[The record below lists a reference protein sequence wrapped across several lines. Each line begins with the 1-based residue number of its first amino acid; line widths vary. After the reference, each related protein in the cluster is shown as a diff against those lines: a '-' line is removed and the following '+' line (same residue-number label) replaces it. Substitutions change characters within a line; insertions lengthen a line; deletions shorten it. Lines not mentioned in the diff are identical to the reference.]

1 MVTTSYPRFTGD
13 PTGTFV
19 ASLAQG
25 LVAAGERVTVVTP
38 TATGT
43 ADRDISMVD
52 GVRVIRVGTPSGLA
66 HQPGGILPALRR
78 APWRVFRI
86 PGMLRTLEMEAA
98 RLAAEADIMHGHW
111 VYPGGWIAVRAA
123 ESARIPSIVT
133 GHGADLNL
141 LARLPLLRN
150 RVRWV
155 LQHASRTLAV
165 SQALQAAALAAGA
178 PPDRVSVIPLG
189 VIGGN
194 PDAAVP
200 GASAFGSHPGLK
212 LLSVGSLT
220 VRKGH
225 DVLIKAFAMLDP
237 AQAPVLAIL
246 GEGPEYENLVGLA
259 QRLGVV
265 ERVIFTGNTPPDQI
279 HGWMRSADVFVMP
292 SRAEGLGL
300 VCVEAMMAGTPVIAS
315 DIPGPRELLQSGDA
329 GRLVPPG
336 DPAALARAI
345 DLLAKDAKL
354 RESLGRQG
362 IAQVV
367 REGRTRADSVRRH
380 QEVYRALRGRKP

>member
-1 MVTTSYPRFTGD
+1 MVTTSYPRFAGD
-13 PTGTFV
+13 PTGTFI
-19 ASLAQG
+19 ASLAEG
-25 LVAAGERVTVVTP
+25 LVAAGEQVTVVTP
-38 TATGT
+38 RATGM
-43 ADRDISMVD
+43 ADSDMSSVN
-52 GVRVIRVGTPSGLA
+52 GVRIVRVGTSSGLA

-78 APWRVFRI
+78 SPWRVVRV
-86 PGMLRTLEMEAA
+86 PAMLRALEVEAA
-98 RLAAEADIMHGHW
+98 RCALQADIVHGHW
-111 VYPGGWIAVRAA
+111 IFPGGWVAVRAA
-123 ESARIPSIVT
+123 ESANIPSVVT

-141 LARLPLLRN
+141 LPRLPLLRN

-155 LQHASRTLAV
+155 LRHATRTLAV
-165 SQALQAAALAAGA
+165 SQALQGAAIAAGA
-178 PPDRVSVIPLG
+178 PHDRVSVLPLG
-189 VIGGN
+189 VGVGD
-194 PDAAVP
+194 PDGVVP
-200 GASAFGSHPGLK
+200 GASIFARHPGLK